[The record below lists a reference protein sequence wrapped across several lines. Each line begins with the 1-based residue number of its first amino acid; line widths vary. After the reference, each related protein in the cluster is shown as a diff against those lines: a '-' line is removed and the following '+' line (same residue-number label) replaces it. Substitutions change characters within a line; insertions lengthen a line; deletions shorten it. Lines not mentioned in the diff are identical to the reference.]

1 MSRMYQV
8 MALTLVSVLLAG
20 CSADD
25 VTGPAHMPGDQ
36 TPEVSAQATAMAAS
50 PHMLAAGTFNQ
61 TAVLSLDVR
70 EAGPNTI
77 IEQTNQG
84 VASGTL
90 TGDLQDELRVVIHP
104 NGSFNAHFTVTC
116 VCTVEG
122 REGVVELVANNTGDI
137 VGPVGA
143 YEGRAVITGGTG
155 ELSGLRGVL
164 QFEGAVDLTT
174 GFSTLT
180 YSGTIHFA
188 P

>member
-1 MSRMYQV
+1 MSRTYEV
-8 MALTLVSVLLAG
+8 IALTLVWAVMAG
-20 CSADD
+20 CSMGDITA
-25 VTGPAHMPGDQ
+25 PAHMPGDE
-36 TPEVSAQATAMAAS
+36 TPGIGTQAGAMHAS
-50 PHMLAAGTFNQ
+50 PHMSAAGTFAQ
-61 TAVLSLDVR
+61 TAVLSFQVR

-90 TGDLQDELRVVIHP
+90 TGDLQDELRVVVRSD
-104 NGSFNAHFTVTC
+104 GSFNAHFTVTC
-116 VCTVEG
+116 TCTVEG
-122 REGVVELVANNTGDI
+122 KEGVVELVANNTGQFD
-137 VGPVGA
+137 GPLGA

-174 GFSTLT
+174 GLSTLA